1 MSEEHQSTMPEPSE
15 TTTPSSEEKVE
26 TAAAD
31 PVGETATTTD
41 QEQDV
46 DESSDA
52 KEAAAPEAVASE
64 KTDPKPAEQ
73 ETVVQDEVAAA
84 PKAKEAIAEEATPK
98 PKAKEA
104 VAKKAAPKPEAKEA
118 VAKKAAPKPKAKKAV
133 AKKAAP
139 KPEAKKATATPEAK
153 DETVKADSTKKASP
167 KDKKKPAPQ
176 AQAPVDPVLAK
187 LMEARDQGTTIQGKV
202 FGWND
207 KGFHVVI
214 EGLTAFCPGSEMAI
228 GRRADRE
235 QYRDKEM
242 DFKVLRVQK
251 KNKRVVIS
259 RAAIEKESRK
269 KHLDEIIQ
277 GMNDSKI
284 FKGEVTSLTDFGAFV
299 DLGNGIEGM
308 VHVSEIGH
316 QRLDK
321 PSDVLEEGQE
331 VEVKI
336 LSVENKG
343 RRLSLSMKVLHNDP
357 WGEVKKK
364 YPVGAMV
371 KGKVEK
377 TAGFGAFVELEEGLT
392 GLLPTSAMAIP
403 PGSNSGRVYP
413 PGKEVDVL
421 ISSVDLRRRRISLSL
436 QGSALEGSR
445 SDFMNFQKSQDK
457 AKSGGMSAMAAAFA
471 KVKPKG

>member
-15 TTTPSSEEKVE
+15 TTTASKEEKVE

-31 PVGETATTTD
+31 PVGETAITTD
-41 QEQDV
+41 QEQAV
-46 DESSDA
+46 DESSDTNETA
-52 KEAAAPEAVASE
+52 DAS
-64 KTDPKPAEQ
+64 PKP
-73 ETVVQDEVAAA
+73 VVSEVSEPNPTPQNVSAQDEDA
-84 PKAKEAIAEEATPK
+84 KA
-98 PKAKEA
+98 
-104 VAKKAAPKPEAKEA
+104 PEAKEA
-118 VAKKAAPKPKAKKAV
+118 VAEEPTVKADTKEIVGEETSTKPEV
-133 AKKAAP
+133 NEAAAQEAGA
-139 KPEAKKATATPEAK
+139 KPEAKGAK
-153 DETVKADSTKKASP
+153 KSTP
-167 KDKKKPAPQ
+167 KDKKKPEPQ

-187 LMEARDQGTTIQGKV
+187 LMDARDQGTTIQGKV

-321 PSDVLEEGQE
+321 PSDVLQEGQE
-331 VEVKI
+331 VEVKV

-377 TAGFGAFVELEEGLT
+377 TAGFGAFIELEEGLT

-471 KVKPKG
+471 KVKPKN